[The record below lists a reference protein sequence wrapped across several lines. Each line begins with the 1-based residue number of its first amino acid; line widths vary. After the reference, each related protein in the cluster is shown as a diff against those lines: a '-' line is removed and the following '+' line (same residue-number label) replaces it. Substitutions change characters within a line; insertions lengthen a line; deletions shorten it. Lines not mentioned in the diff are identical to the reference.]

1 MKILAVVD
9 IHGNAIGFEKVLK
22 NVDADILVIAGD
34 ISPYRSMT
42 SYQSVLTPLT
52 KYSNKFKEILVIP
65 GNMDLEEV
73 SIYAESLSPN
83 IHSIHFKALRTNGYI
98 FIGAGGSPITP
109 FSTPTEYPDE
119 LIENRL
125 RNIFV
130 SITSYDE
137 PVILVTHAPPYRTKV
152 DKTYLGSHVG
162 SKAIRRIIEEFK
174 PIINICGHI
183 HESPGTDLIN
193 KTIIINPGPL
203 MRGRYVVI
211 EVEGSRVLRI
221 EVARI

>member
-9 IHGNAIGFEKVLK
+9 IHGNVIGFEKVLK
-22 NVDADILVIAGD
+22 NINADILVIAGD
-34 ISPYRSMT
+34 ISPYRSMM
-42 SYQSVLTPLT
+42 SYRSILTPLI
-52 KYSNKFKEILVIP
+52 KHSKKFKEILVLP

-73 SIYAESLSPN
+73 SVHAETLSPN
-83 IHSIHFKALRTNGYI
+83 IHSIHFKALKINEYI

-119 LIENRL
+119 LIENKL
-125 RNIFV
+125 RNIFR
-130 SITSYDE
+130 SIISYNE
-137 PVILVTHAPPYRTKV
+137 PVILITHAPPYGTKV

-193 KTIIINPGPL
+193 STIVINPGPL
-203 MRGRYVVI
+203 MRGKYAVI
-211 EVEGSRVLRI
+211 EIEGSKVRRI
-221 EVARI
+221 EVAKI